1 VWPQLCAF
9 ALGIWLTAAP
19 GVLGYGGAPAAN
31 DHVTG
36 PLAAMFGL
44 VAAFEVTRPV
54 RWVNLLLGLW
64 LVGSVWVLGYRP
76 TELVNATAVGIGLAA
91 LACVRGRRG
100 ESFGGGWRVLW
111 DSTATRT
118 NQAKRGAA

>member
-1 VWPQLCAF
+1 VWPQLAAF

-19 GVLGYGGAPAAN
+19 GVLGYGGTPAAN
-31 DHVTG
+31 DHVVG

-44 VAAFEVTRPV
+44 VAVFEVTRPV

-64 LVGSVWVLGYRP
+64 LVFSPWVLGYAP
-76 TELVNATAVGIGLAA
+76 PELVNATAVGIGLAV

-100 ESFGGGWRVLW
+100 ESFGGGWKALW
-111 DSTATRT
+111 NPTTVEPATR
-118 NQAKRGAA
+118 GAR